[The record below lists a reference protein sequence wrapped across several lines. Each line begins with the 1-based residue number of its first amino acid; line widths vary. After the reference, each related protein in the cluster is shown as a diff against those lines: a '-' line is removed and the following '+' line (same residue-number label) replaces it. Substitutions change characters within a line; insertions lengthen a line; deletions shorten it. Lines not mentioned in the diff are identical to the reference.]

1 MGRIYFFQLTLLNL
15 LFRSFLTTSLKVKTM
30 TVTRNIYAYV
40 LASLVL
46 VITIFALLGI
56 WDIIQWEQFIHLF
69 WKAFY
74 SLLIVFFSALIV
86 LFIFSTIY
94 KSPIDDQKA
103 AERKHSPQ
111 AE

>member
-1 MGRIYFFQLTLLNL
+1 MGRIYFFPLTLLNL
-15 LFRSFLTTSLKVKTM
+15 TFRSFLTPSLKAKIM

-94 KSPIDDQKA
+94 KSPESEQQSS
-103 AERKHSPQ
+103 ERKHSAQ